1 MYDGADLDYPSEEM
15 HDEKVGQLP
24 STLQGPFGNI
34 GEVELPEL
42 GRGRDAT
49 KGKGKKG
56 GRNKKL
62 NSSVAV

>member
-1 MYDGADLDYPSEEM
+1 M

-24 STLQGPFGNI
+24 STLQGPFANV

-42 GRGRDAT
+42 GRGRDTT